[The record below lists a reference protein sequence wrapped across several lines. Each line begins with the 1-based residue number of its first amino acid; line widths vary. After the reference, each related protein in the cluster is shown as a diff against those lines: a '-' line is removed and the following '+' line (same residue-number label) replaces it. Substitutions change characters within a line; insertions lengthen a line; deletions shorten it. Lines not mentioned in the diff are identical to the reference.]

1 MVRHQVAGA
10 LIGGVLSLAL
20 ACSGCDPTSGVDPA
34 SGAPG
39 TAAAVGSARPA
50 ATQVPR
56 SSQGPKPLSCAGR
69 VFSQMTPAQRAG
81 QLFTVGIAG
90 SPASEVARAVT
101 AYHFG
106 SLMF

>member
-20 ACSGCDPTSGVDPA
+20 ACSGCDPTSGGDPA

-56 SSQGPKPLSCAGR
+56 SSQVPKPLSCPAR
-69 VFSQMTPAQRAG
+69 IFSRMTPAQRAG
-81 QLFTVGIAG
+81 PLFAVGIAG
-90 SPASEVARAVT
+90 SPAPQGAPIGRA
-101 AYHFG
+101 ACREKG
-106 SLMF
+106 